1 MNRAILYILITSLVV
16 TAAILLFYH
25 NNPPHRARAYV
36 DEWDDMSPYLP
47 TDQIPFFAEHFSHV
61 EDVLA
66 KAMVNPNSGIRQRA
80 AYVIEG
86 LGHQAKSLEP
96 DILNAL
102 QAEPDRTVRLYFYNA
117 LRSIG
122 ADRQPTLTYLRNH
135 FLLLSQ
141 QQDDPSDGESYK
153 TSDERVSLA
162 AALFLLDKDFQQ
174 RSDYLDEVL
183 QWLKP
188 PSPAL
193 SPSELEEYWEHRW
206 IAVIELEYMKGAE
219 EAIPLLEEML
229 LERPTKPWVS
239 AHVPRALKA
248 LRGTAM
254 PHQE

>member
-1 MNRAILYILITSLVV
+1 MG
-16 TAAILLFYH
+16 
-25 NNPPHRARAYV
+25 
-36 DEWDDMSPYLP
+36 MYLP
-47 TDQIPFFAEHFSHV
+47 TDQIPFFAEHFSDV
-61 EDVLA
+61 TDVLA
-66 KAMVNPNSGIRQRA
+66 KAMVNPNSDIRQRA

-86 LGHQAKSLEP
+86 LGHQAKSLEA

-102 QAEPDRTVRLYFYNA
+102 QVESDRTVRMYFYSA

-122 ADRQPTLTYLRNH
+122 TDGHLTLSYLRNR

-153 TSDERVSLA
+153 TSDERVSMA
-162 AALFLLDKDFQQ
+162 AALFVLDKDLQQ

-188 PSPAL
+188 PSPTL
-193 SPSELEEYWEHRW
+193 SPSELEAYWEHRW
-206 IAVIELEYMKGAE
+206 IAVIEVEYMNGAE

-229 LERPTKPWVS
+229 SEQPTKPWVS

-254 PHQE
+254 PHYEEDHSATLTMEVLPFWAGLGRMGGGGVF